1 MTVLELVSRWTEEER
16 NEHSDLISECLQR
29 EDFLLSLRG
38 RLRAAEAEM
47 DDSLGQLLSRL
58 ADLAKI
64 ADESKD
70 QVQTLYLRLAKVK
83 GNA

>member
-16 NEHSDLISECLQR
+16 KQHSDLIAECLQR
-29 EDFLLSLRG
+29 EEFLLDLREKSRFAEQHMDNSL
-38 RLRAAEAEM
+38 
-47 DDSLGQLLSRL
+47 SQLLSGL

-64 ADESKD
+64 AEESKE
-70 QVQTLYLRLAKVK
+70 QVQTLYLPLAKDK